1 MKTKTDGGEM
11 PSASVPATA
20 THACQTRD
28 PRERAWVESS
38 VWTER
43 MLAAL
48 VTGSTRR
55 LRASPALARS
65 RSPGMLLLLA
75 SQSR

>member
-1 MKTKTDGGEM
+1 M
-11 PSASVPATA
+11 PSASVPETA
-20 THACQTRD
+20 KQACKTRD
-28 PRERAWVESS
+28 PREWTWVEPS
-38 VWTER
+38 VRTER

>member
-1 MKTKTDGGEM
+1 MKTMTDGGEM
-11 PSASVPATA
+11 PSASVPETA
-20 THACQTRD
+20 KQARKTRD
-28 PRERAWVESS
+28 PREWTWVEPS